1 MLYTN
6 RISEIYLDQ
15 LLFSIGQTQDKQRA
29 ELATVLGCQ
38 IESHRVTYD
47 VTQAGPKLSTDGVA
61 EDTPALGEKWS
72 VS

>member
-1 MLYTN
+1 MSN
-6 RISEIYLDQ
+6 K
-15 LLFSIGQTQDKQRA
+15 DKQRA